1 MFSQDESPTARDR
14 ILTVAVELFGAQ
26 GVRGTSL
33 KAIAAQAGVSPAL
46 VIHHYGTKEGL
57 REACD
62 EQVVRTIRET
72 KSRAMAEGPGA
83 DLVSMVSRMDEG
95 RSVLRYLA
103 RVLVEG
109 SPHLDA
115 LMDDLVDSAL
125 QYTAEAE
132 RAGMVRPTADPRA
145 RMVVLTLW
153 SMGVLILHEQLHR
166 MLGADVLGEGG
177 DVLPYLL
184 PASEI
189 LTSGVLT
196 EEAIAAR
203 GDGGPDLHAGASD
216 GPPGDPDQTENPDH
230 PDQKDAT

>member
-1 MFSQDESPTARDR
+1 MFSQDDPPPARDR
-14 ILTVAVELFGAQ
+14 ILTVAVELFGQQ
-26 GVRGTSL
+26 GVRSTSL
-33 KAIAAQAGVSPAL
+33 KAIAAGAGVSPAL

-57 REACD
+57 RDACD
-62 EQVVRTIRET
+62 AQVVRTIRET

-95 RSVLRYLA
+95 RAVLRYLA

-109 SPHLDA
+109 SPHLDE

-125 QYTAEAE
+125 EYTAEAE
-132 RAGMVRPTADPRA
+132 RTGMVRSTADPRA

-177 DVLPYLL
+177 DLLPYLR

-189 LTSGVLT
+189 LTHGVLT
-196 EEAIAAR
+196 DEALAAAT
-203 GDGGPDLHAGASD
+203 G
-216 GPPGDPDQTENPDH
+216 PGDRDGTDARTSTRTNPH
-230 PDQKDAT
+230 PKDAR

>member
-1 MFSQDESPTARDR
+1 M
-14 ILTVAVELFGAQ
+14 ELFGRQ

-33 KAIAAQAGVSPAL
+33 KSIASLAEVSPAL

-62 EQVVRTIRET
+62 EHVVRSIRDT

-83 DLVSMVSRMDEG
+83 DLVSMASRMDEG
-95 RSVLRYLA
+95 RAVLRYLA

-115 LMDDLVDSAL
+115 LMDDLVESAL
-125 QYTAEAE
+125 DYTAEAE
-132 RAGMVRPTADPRA
+132 RAGMVRPADDPRA

-153 SMGVLILHEQLHR
+153 SMGVLVLHEQLHR

-177 DVLPYLL
+177 DALPYLR

-189 LTSGVLT
+189 LTHGVLT
-196 EEAIAAR
+196 DQALAPRPAAQT
-203 GDGGPDLHAGASD
+203 DVAGGPDV
-216 GPPGDPDQTENPDH
+216 PTTPDTTTHD
-230 PDQKDAT
+230 KD